1 MQNKNKDKSNII
13 NEYSKTQQGSLVGRG
28 NEVLTRAE
36 DIKDTGENFTNAL
49 DTPPLEDVE
58 HGETYGKK
66 EYHGI

>member
-1 MQNKNKDKSNII
+1 MQNKDKSDIVD
-13 NEYSKTQQGSLVGRG
+13 EYSKIQQGPLVGIG

-36 DIKDTGENFTNAL
+36 DIEDKNDKFTDAL
-49 DTPPLEDVE
+49 ATKPLDEAQ

>member
-1 MQNKNKDKSNII
+1 MANKHKSNII

-36 DIKDTGENFTNAL
+36 NIKDDNKNFTNSL
-49 DTPPLEDVE
+49 DTPPLEDVK
-58 HGETYGKK
+58 HGETYGEK